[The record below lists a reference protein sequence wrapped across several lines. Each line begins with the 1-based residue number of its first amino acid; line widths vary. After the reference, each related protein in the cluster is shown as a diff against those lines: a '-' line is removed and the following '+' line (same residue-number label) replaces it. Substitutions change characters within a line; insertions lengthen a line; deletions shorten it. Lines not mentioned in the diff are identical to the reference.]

1 MIAQLTGKVV
11 RVAAPVVVLDV
22 SGVGYRVSVP
32 LSVIEQLPADG
43 SPVTLVTHM
52 IVREDDLA
60 LYGFL
65 DTSDQ
70 QVFELLLTVTGVGPK
85 AALALL
91 SALGG
96 DGLARVVSAEDVRTI
111 TKTPGIGPKLAQ
123 RLVLELK
130 DKLAGMG
137 FLRKVEQ
144 LAATHTVKVRSAN
157 DQLLDD
163 VVSALI
169 NLGYNKNDAQRAGEM
184 ALTELLKTDSS
195 PQFAVMLRA
204 GLNQLTR

>member
-22 SGVGYRVSVP
+22 NGVGYRVSVP

-96 DGLARVVSAEDVRTI
+96 DGLARVVSTEDVRTI

-157 DQLLDD
+157 DQLLED

-169 NLGYNKNDAQRAGEM
+169 NLGYNKNDAQRAGEV

>member
-11 RVAAPVVVLDV
+11 RVATPVVVVDV
-22 SGVGYRVSVP
+22 NGVGYRVSVP

-43 SPVTLVTHM
+43 SPVTLITHM
-52 IVREDDLA
+52 IVREDDLS

-65 DTSDQ
+65 EESDQ
-70 QVFELLLTVTGVGPK
+70 QVFELLLTVSGVGPK
-85 AALALL
+85 VALALL

-96 DGLARVVSAEDVRTI
+96 DGLARVVSSEDVRAI

-130 DKLAGMG
+130 DKLAAYG
-137 FLRKVEQ
+137 FSRKVEH
-144 LAATHTVKVRSAN
+144 LATAATVKVRSAN

-163 VVSALI
+163 VSSALI
-169 NLGYNKNDAQRAGEM
+169 NLGYNKNDALKAAELS
-184 ALTELLKTDSS
+184 LTEALKTDNS
-195 PQFAVMLRA
+195 PQFATILRA
-204 GLNQLTR
+204 ALNRLTR

>member
-1 MIAQLTGKVV
+1 M
-11 RVAAPVVVLDV
+11 RVATPAVVLDV
-22 SGVGYRVSVP
+22 NGVGYKVSVP

-43 SPVTLVTHM
+43 SPVTLITHM

-65 DTSDQ
+65 DESDQ
-70 QVFELLLTVTGVGPK
+70 QVFELLITVSGVGPK
-85 AALALL
+85 VALALL

-96 DGLARVVSAEDVRTI
+96 DGLARVVSSEDVRAI

-130 DKLAGMG
+130 DKLTAFG
-137 FLRKVEQ
+137 FSRKVEH
-144 LAATHTVKVRSAN
+144 LAATATVKVRSAN

-163 VVSALI
+163 ISSALI
-169 NLGYNKNDAQRAGEM
+169 NLGYNKNDAIKAAEL
-184 ALTELLKTDSS
+184 ALVEALKTDSS
-195 PQFAVMLRA
+195 PQFAPVLRA
-204 GLNQLTR
+204 ALNRLTR

>member
-11 RVAAPVVVLDV
+11 RVATPAVVLDV
-22 SGVGYRVSVP
+22 NGVGYRVSVP

-43 SPVTLVTHM
+43 SPVTLITHM
-52 IVREDDLA
+52 IVREDDLS

-65 DTSDQ
+65 EESDQ
-70 QVFELLLTVTGVGPK
+70 RVFELLLTVSGVGPK
-85 AALALL
+85 VALGLL

-96 DGLARVVSAEDVRTI
+96 DGIARVVSSEDVKAI

-130 DKLAGMG
+130 DKLMAFG
-137 FLRKVEQ
+137 FSRKVEH
-144 LAATHTVKVRSAN
+144 LAATAGVKARSAN

-163 VVSALI
+163 VSSALT
-169 NLGYNKNDAQRAGEM
+169 NLGYNKNDALRAADL
-184 ALTELLKTDSS
+184 ALTEILKTESS
-195 PQFAVMLRA
+195 PQFATVLRA
-204 GLNQLTR
+204 GLNRLTR

>member
-43 SPVTLVTHM
+43 SPVTLVTHL

-96 DGLARVVSAEDVRTI
+96 DGLARVVSTEDVRTI

-137 FLRKVEQ
+137 FALRVEH

-169 NLGYNKNDAQRAGEM
+169 NLGYNKNDAQRAGDV

-195 PQFAVMLRA
+195 PQFAVVLRA
-204 GLNQLTR
+204 GLNRLTR

>member
-11 RVAAPVVVLDV
+11 RVATPAVVLDV
-22 SGVGYRVSVP
+22 NGVGYKVSVP

-52 IVREDDLA
+52 IVREDDLS

-65 DTSDQ
+65 EESDQ
-70 QVFELLLTVTGVGPK
+70 QVFELLLTVSGVGPK
-85 AALALL
+85 VALGLL

-96 DGLARVVSAEDVRTI
+96 DGIARVVSSEDVRAI

-130 DKLAGMG
+130 DKLMAYG
-137 FLRKVEQ
+137 FSRKVEH
-144 LAATHTVKVRSAN
+144 LAASATVKVRSAN
-157 DQLLDD
+157 DQLLED
-163 VVSALI
+163 VSSALT
-169 NLGYNKNDAQRAGEM
+169 NLGYNKNDALKAAEL
-184 ALTELLKTDSS
+184 ALTEALKTDSS
-195 PQFAVMLRA
+195 PQFATVLRA
-204 GLNQLTR
+204 GLNRLSR

>member
-11 RVAAPVVVLDV
+11 RVATPAVVLDV
-22 SGVGYRVSVP
+22 NGVGYKVSVP

-65 DTSDQ
+65 DESDQ
-70 QVFELLLTVTGVGPK
+70 QVFELLITVSGVGPK
-85 AALALL
+85 VALALL

-96 DGLARVVSAEDVRTI
+96 DGLARVVSSEDVRAI

-130 DKLAGMG
+130 DKLAAFG
-137 FLRKVEQ
+137 FSRKVEH
-144 LAATHTVKVRSAN
+144 LAATATVKVRSAN

-163 VVSALI
+163 ISSALV
-169 NLGYNKNDAQRAGEM
+169 NLGYNKNDAIKAAEL
-184 ALTELLKTDSS
+184 ALVEALKTDSS
-195 PQFAVMLRA
+195 PQFAPVLRA
-204 GLNQLTR
+204 ALNRLTR

>member
-11 RVAAPVVVLDV
+11 RVATPVVVVDV
-22 SGVGYRVSVP
+22 NGVGYKVAVP

>member
-11 RVAAPVVVLDV
+11 RVATPVVVLDV
-22 SGVGYRVSVP
+22 NGVGYRVSVP
-32 LSVIEQLPADG
+32 LSVIERLPADG
-43 SPVTLVTHM
+43 SPITLVTHM
-52 IVREDDLA
+52 IVREDDLS
-60 LYGFL
+60 LYGFW
-65 DTSDQ
+65 DESDQ
-70 QVFELLLTVTGVGPK
+70 QVFELLITVSGVGPK

-96 DGLARVVSAEDVRTI
+96 DGLARVVSSEDVKSI

-137 FLRKVEQ
+137 FSRRVEQ

-163 VVSALI
+163 VSSALL
-169 NLGYNKNDAQRAGEM
+169 NLGYNKNDALRAAEL
-184 ALTELLKTDSS
+184 ALNEALQTDSS
-195 PQFAVMLRA
+195 PPFATVLRA
-204 GLNQLTR
+204 GLNRLTR

>member
-11 RVAAPVVVLDV
+11 RVASPALILDV
-22 SGVGYRVSVP
+22 NGVGYRVSVP
-32 LSVIEQLPADG
+32 LSVIEKLPEGDA
-43 SPVTLVTHM
+43 PVTLVTHL
-52 IVREDDLA
+52 IVREDELS

-65 DTSDQ
+65 EERDQ

-96 DGLARVVSAEDVRTI
+96 DGLARVVSAEDIRAI

-130 DKLAGMG
+130 DKLFALG
-137 FLRKVEQ
+137 FSRKVEQ
-144 LAATHTVKVRSAN
+144 LAAVGQVKVRNASE
-157 DQLLDD
+157 QLLDD
-163 VVSALI
+163 VVSALV
-169 NLGYNKNDAQRAGEM
+169 NLGYNKADAQRSCEFCLSEA
-184 ALTELLKTDSS
+184 LKTETT
-195 PQFAVMLRA
+195 PAFAALLRA
-204 GLNQLTR
+204 ALNRLTR

>member
-43 SPVTLVTHM
+43 TPVTLVTHM

-96 DGLARVVSAEDVRTI
+96 DGLARVVSTEDVRTI

-137 FLRKVEQ
+137 FTRRVEQ

-157 DQLLDD
+157 DQLLED

-169 NLGYNKNDAQRAGEM
+169 NLGYNKNDAQRAGEV

-195 PQFAVMLRA
+195 PQFAVVLRA

>member
-22 SGVGYRVSVP
+22 NGVGYRVSVP

-96 DGLARVVSAEDVRTI
+96 DGLARVVSTEDVRTI

-157 DQLLDD
+157 DQLLED

-169 NLGYNKNDAQRAGEM
+169 NLGYNKNDAQRAGEV

-204 GLNQLTR
+204 GLNRLTR